1 MKNNKLNYV
10 IEGYYTMFNVVETS
24 TQQVIRTCPLYSDAK
39 ALLRHLNLG
48 GGFDG
53 WTPTFMLKN
62 FSIPKEKVGAQV

>member
-1 MKNNKLNYV
+1 LLDLSEEYVMKNNKLNYV

-53 WTPTFMLKN
+53 LDTDFYAKK
-62 FSIPKEKVGAQV
+62 F